1 MRLRGV
7 LVLDN
12 FICEKILFGVRERK
26 VQEKRGVWRFWAII
40 KRRIMYIMYSL
51 ILLRISTNT

>member
-1 MRLRGV
+1 MWIGCVLYGWGINGGEKVQLRGV

-26 VQEKRGVWRFWAII
+26 VQEKRGVWRF
-40 KRRIMYIMYSL
+40 
-51 ILLRISTNT
+51 